1 MAITS
6 PVHGCRVSKV
16 GVRVCGGRK
25 GVGRGGAGGGGGGG
39 GAGRESWVLRIHP
52 DHRVNPLT
60 E

>member
-6 PVHGCRVSKV
+6 PVHGCRVSEV
-16 GVRVCGGRK
+16 GVKKSVCE
-25 GVGRGGAGGGGGGG
+25 GVGGGEEVEQEGGGG
-39 GAGRESWVLRIHP
+39 SWVLRIHP

>member
-16 GVRVCGGRK
+16 GVMVC
-25 GVGRGGAGGGGGGG
+25 VCVGGGGGGG
-39 GAGRESWVLRIHP
+39 EAVEQEGGKAGYLEFTQTI
-52 DHRVNPLT
+52 